1 MRLFAV
7 IRHNFLWYCLA
18 ALILA
23 AGVGGFQ
30 VMGALKT
37 PVQAEPQPRQTP
49 IVSTV
54 IATPMNAPL
63 PVRADGFVRPFRQVA
78 VAAQTGGRV
87 VSLHPAIEQRARVER
102 GETLAQLDDRVARA
116 NLARAEADLAGN
128 QANLALLTKQLA
140 RTESLYQQ
148 GSVSLNQLDQLE
160 SQVTQVRS
168 AILSLKAAR
177 QSAQVAVDN
186 TRIEAPF
193 AGRVLDQS
201 AELGAV
207 LGAGQAV
214 ATLFTDTAM
223 EVELS
228 LTESEAG
235 LIPGLMDAG
244 QATAVVE
251 WSAGTLTHRYGAR
264 VQRVSPAINA
274 KTRTLGVTVRVLDAI
289 SPNAPALLANSYVKV
304 TIDGRAVNDSVM
316 IPSTALRVGNQ
327 VWVDQDGSLS
337 LRTVEV
343 IHRDQE
349 ILYVRAPD
357 LAGQAVIVSSL
368 DGARDGMPVRAE
380 RSNEPQSGVN

>member
-1 MRLFAV
+1 MRFFTA
-7 IRHNFLWYCLA
+7 IRDNFLWYCLS

-23 AGVGGFQ
+23 VGVGGFQ

-54 IATPMNAPL
+54 IATPMSAPL

-160 SQVTQVRS
+160 TQVTQVRS

-228 LTESEAG
+228 LTKAEAA
-235 LIPGLMDAG
+235 LIPDLMGAG
-244 QATAVVE
+244 QAAAIVE
-251 WSAGTLTHRYGAR
+251 WSDHRYAAR

-304 TIDGRAVNDSVM
+304 TIDGHAVSDSVM

-327 VWVDQDGSLS
+327 VWVDQNGSLRVRS
-337 LRTVEV
+337 VEV

-349 ILYVRAPD
+349 ILYVRAPG

-380 RSNEPQSGVN
+380 RSNEPQSGAN